1 MTTFLITPGTIPNLE
16 TSLLVVF
23 ISEEAAAAGKLVGVP
38 DELLAIAAEEGFSGK
53 PKQHA
58 MFRSPA
64 NIKAKR
70 MLLVG
75 VGAQHDALERG
86 ALCVGAS
93 LALRIAYNL
102 RISSPTL
109 SASSLLGAKDI
120 AAAIEQLVEGA
131 ARGAYAYKGNVTAPE
146 GKPHPHIDQIC
157 LAMPDHEDNAL
168 ALERAIAISHGAAL
182 ARDLV
187 NESPL
192 TLVPMELARWGR
204 ILADRHNFSC
214 TIFDEHQLQE
224 QGFGLIM
231 AVGKGSDNPPR
242 LVHLVYKPE
251 GATGDEPKIAFV
263 GKGVTFDTGG
273 YNIKTDGHML
283 HMHCDM
289 AGGAAVLGAAEALG
303 QLKPKGVELHFIVP
317 TVENSVSG
325 NAMRP
330 NDVYKGYGGKTVEI
344 QNTDAEGRLI
354 LADALAYA
362 QEQGAQT
369 IIDLATLT
377 GACVVALGD
386 HTSGLFVKDE
396 QLHAELQ
403 DAITSSGEDFWRLPL
418 SAKLDSKLDTPFA
431 DMRNIGGRMGGA
443 ITAALFLQ
451 RFIHIDRWA
460 HMDIAGPAYTEAD
473 TDTAQAGGTGFGVST
488 LVRFALHQ
496 AKA

>member
-23 ISEEAAAAGKLVGVP
+23 ISEEATAAGKLVGLP
-38 DELLAIAAEEGFSGK
+38 DELLALATEEGFGGK

-58 MFRSPA
+58 LFRAPA
-64 NIKAKR
+64 GLKAKR
-70 MLLVG
+70 LLLVG
-75 VGAQHDALERG
+75 VGAQRDALERG
-86 ALCVGAS
+86 ALCIGAA
-93 LALRIAYNL
+93 LATRIAYNL
-102 RISSPTL
+102 RLSNPTL
-109 SASSLLGAKDI
+109 SASSLLSAKDI
-120 AAAIEQLVEGA
+120 GAAIEQLVEGA
-131 ARGAYAYKGNVTAPE
+131 ARGAYAYKHNVSAPE
-146 GKPHPHIDQIC
+146 GKPHPHIDQVC
-157 LAMPDHEDNAL
+157 LALPDQEDNAK
-168 ALERAIAISHGAAL
+168 ALERAIAISKGAAL
-182 ARDLV
+182 TRDLV

-204 ILADRHNFSC
+204 ILADRHNLSC

-224 QGFGLIM
+224 KGFGLIM

-242 LVHLVYKPE
+242 LVHLTYKPD

-289 AGGAAVLGAAEALG
+289 AGAAAVLGAAEALG

-330 NDVYKGYGGKTVEI
+330 NDVYTGYSGKTVEI
-344 QNTDAEGRLI
+344 HNTDAEGRLI

-396 QLHAELQ
+396 QLYAELQ
-403 DAITSSGEDFWRLPL
+403 EAITSSGEDFWRLPL

-431 DMRNIGGRMGGA
+431 DMKNIGGRMGGA

-451 RFIHIDRWA
+451 RFVDIERWA

-488 LVRFALHQ
+488 LVRFALQRAQ
-496 AKA
+496 A